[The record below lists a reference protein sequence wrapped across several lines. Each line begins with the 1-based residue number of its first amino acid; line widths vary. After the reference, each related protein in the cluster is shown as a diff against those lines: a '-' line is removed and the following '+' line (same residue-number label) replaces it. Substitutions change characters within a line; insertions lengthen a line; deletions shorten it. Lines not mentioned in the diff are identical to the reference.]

1 MTPNRGSRVVNEP
14 ELALGPRTRRGKEAS
29 ERLRSR
35 VALARAII
43 EARLQKNWTQR
54 QLAEAAG
61 TKQSRISELEGI
73 RGNPT
78 LETIDRVASA
88 LELELSLKPAVA
100 VDTLRY
106 VSKQNSFSTVYVVNH
121 LGPAHVFQCEADA
134 FEANPIPPAIAA
146 RMYNPAKQR
155 RYA

>member
-1 MTPNRGSRVVNEP
+1 MTPQRGSRVVNEP
-14 ELALGPRTRRGKEAS
+14 ELARGPLTQRGKEAS

-35 VALARAII
+35 VAIAKAII
-43 EARLQKNWTQR
+43 EARLQKNWTQL

-78 LETIDRVASA
+78 LETIDRVAGV
-88 LELELSLKPAVA
+88 LELELSLRPAVLA
-100 VDTLRY
+100 DSQRY
-106 VSKQNSFSTVYVVNH
+106 VAKQKSLSTVYIVSH
-121 LGPAHVFQCEADA
+121 LGPAHVFQCEADP
-134 FEANPIPPAIAA
+134 FEANVIPPKVAA
-146 RMYNPAKQR
+146 RMHSQAKLP